1 MKADRSRVLALVWFC
16 CWTPVAGADA
26 QQPATVSW
34 AEISGLPMPPAEHR
48 IHYGSDPL
56 QFGDLRLPRGTG
68 PHPVAV
74 VIHGGCWRSANDLRH
89 VSHLSAALTAAGIAT
104 WTIEYRRIGD
114 AGGGWP
120 GTFDDVARGTDHVRT
135 LAQQHPLDP
144 DRLVLIGH
152 SAGGQLALWLAG
164 RHNLPADHP
173 LSAPAPLAVRGVVSL
188 AGITDLS
195 AFAAE
200 PGYCNESVAPL
211 LGGSLDNVPDRYA
224 AASPIGL
231 LPLRVPLRLLHGS
244 QDPFVPV
251 EQARSLAAR
260 ARYHGDD
267 VELEVIEAAGHFDLI
282 APFSPVWAS
291 VERTV
296 RALLVPRQPVNPNQE
311 PG

>member
-1 MKADRSRVLALVWFC
+1 MKADRFRVFALACLG
-16 CWTPVAGADA
+16 CWMPVDGTYA
-26 QQPATVSW
+26 QQQGTVSW
-34 AEISGLPMPPAEHR
+34 QEISSLPMPPADHR

-56 QFGDLRLPRGTG
+56 QFGDLRLPPGAG

-74 VIHGGCWRSANDLRH
+74 VIHGGCWRAENDLRH

-120 GTFDDVARGTDHVRT
+120 GTFEDAARGIDHVRT

-144 DRLVLIGH
+144 DRLVLLGH

-164 RHNLPADHP
+164 RHNLPGDHP

-188 AGITDLS
+188 SGIADLR

-211 LGGSLDNVPDRYA
+211 LGGSLDEVTERYA
-224 AASPIGL
+224 AASPIEL

-251 EQARSLAAR
+251 EQARSFAAR
-260 ARYHGDD
+260 ARDHGDV

-282 APFSPVWAS
+282 APFSPVWSS

-296 RALLVPRQPVNPNQE
+296 RGLLVPLRPVNPDQE
-311 PG
+311 PA